1 MEASSAR
8 SAQKFSALTPNL
20 FFQVG
25 EKFRIVLANGVHQA

>member
-8 SAQKFSALTPNL
+8 SAQELSALAPNL

-25 EKFRIVLANGVHQA
+25 EKFRIVLANGV